1 MKQKFFKDF
10 WGHVPFTRNTV
21 SFANPA
27 ATPTSKINILSTQT
41 DPPFQSSIKKPR
53 FSAIFACVNNLTSFS
68 QKLMPIQIN
77 NYLPSIYLH
86 LGLIEDE
93 ENKMRMLLDTGAT
106 MNSGNLNYH
115 LWVMSQCPEMFD
127 EFIQCEADTG
137 YHVV

>member
-1 MKQKFFKDF
+1 
-10 WGHVPFTRNTV
+10 
-21 SFANPA
+21 
-27 ATPTSKINILSTQT
+27 
-41 DPPFQSSIKKPR
+41 
-53 FSAIFACVNNLTSFS
+53 
-68 QKLMPIQIN
+68 MPIQIN

-115 LWVMSQCPEMFD
+115 LWVMSQCPEMVD